1 MGFNFFDGL
10 FDFDGNGRVDE
21 IDAFFGS
28 MILDKH
34 SGSFGSDEYDPEE
47 DENSDEFDPFDAQD
61 FTSTEEFY
69 EEHSGDFTDFDDAN
83 DYFNDW
89 N

>member
-21 IDAFFGS
+21 SDAFFGL
-28 MILDKH
+28 MLLDNR
-34 SGSFGSDEYDPEE
+34 SESFGRDECDPEE
-47 DENSDEFDPFDAQD
+47 DEDSDEFDPFDTQD
-61 FTSTEEFY
+61 FTSAEEFY
-69 EEHSGDFTDFDDAN
+69 EEHSGDFVDFDDAN

>member
-10 FDFDGNGRVDE
+10 FDFDGNGRVDDT
-21 IDAFFGS
+21 DAFFGS
-28 MILDKH
+28 MFLGNR
-34 SGSFGSDEYDPEE
+34 SGDFGSDEYDPEE

-61 FTSTEEFY
+61 FTSAEEFY